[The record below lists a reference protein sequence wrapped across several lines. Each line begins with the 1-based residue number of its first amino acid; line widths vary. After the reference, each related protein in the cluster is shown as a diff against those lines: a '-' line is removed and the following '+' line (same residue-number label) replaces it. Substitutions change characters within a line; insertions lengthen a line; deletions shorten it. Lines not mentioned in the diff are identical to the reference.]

1 MESGVINVDFRVE
14 RHCRMVGGIDSG
26 RQYRMFVAWLPYG
39 IPEESFLNSPRY
51 GQTVEDTDIPDG
63 IPEESF
69 VNSRVLGWHEA
80 DRPIAAPMPGYGDI
94 RR

>member
-1 MESGVINVDFRVE
+1 M
-14 RHCRMVGGIDSG
+14 
-26 RQYRMFVAWLPYG
+26 G
-39 IPEESFLNSPRY
+39 IPEESVVNSPRY

-80 DRPIAAPMPGYGDI
+80 DRPIAAPMPGHGDI
-94 RR
+94 RREILKESFLILDKMAISL